1 LRTTWE
7 GKKILFKSVGGVKAI
22 GVLERG
28 KREKVP
34 IYKFKKKVESY
45 ENPLRTARGN
55 FINWSIFTI
64 VTERSEKILGNLI
77 LIDF

>member
-34 IYKFKKKVESY
+34 IYKFKKK
-45 ENPLRTARGN
+45 LK
-55 FINWSIFTI
+55 
-64 VTERSEKILGNLI
+64 VTKIP
-77 LIDF
+77 